1 MPCICIVECGAL
13 QTAKTVFIIHRRVA
27 KMELHKSITAID
39 KNLMDLRHDLLQ
51 VCENIHNIRLALNE
65 LCGFPVE
72 NAENVFK
79 KVSHTL
85 QKSIS
90 NLENA
95 GGDYRGG
102 RDMGLKG
109 KREGGELR
117 GGNLVKTPSE
127 NALSYY
133 PDDIKLLH
141 EYLLME
147 LMRGKISE
155 QQFVFIQEKKQ
166 VIHSLKTLCKL
177 RQLGYSDDAI
187 KQAVFNAFRDAFWQ
201 EQFKHIK
208 ALSNTSKNGSLV
220 IDNLLKINRVKTKIT
235 TPKNIIF

>member
-1 MPCICIVECGAL
+1 MPCIYIVECGAL
-13 QTAKTVFIIHRRVA
+13 QIGKTVILIHRKVS
-27 KMELHKSITAID
+27 KMELYESILAID
-39 KNLMDLRHDLLQ
+39 KSLMDFKNQLLAMCEQIHVIRFALTDL
-51 VCENIHNIRLALNE
+51 HRY
-65 LCGFPVE
+65 PVE
-72 NAENVFK
+72 NGEDVFK
-79 KVSHTL
+79 KVSQTL

-90 NLENA
+90 NIENM

-147 LMRGKISE
+147 LMQGKISE
-155 QQFVFIQEKKQ
+155 QQFVFIQDKKQ

-177 RQLGYSDDAI
+177 RKLGYSDDAI
-187 KQAVFNAFRDAFWQ
+187 KQAIFNAFRDTFWQ

-208 ALSNTSKNGSLV
+208 ALSNISKNGSLV
-220 IDNLLKINRVKTKIT
+220 IDNLLKINRVNTKIT